1 MSLNLSEIWRYPLKS
16 HGREPVGQALLEVG
30 KCLPY
35 DRRWAVA
42 HEASDATGDKWV
54 PCVNF
59 SRGSKAPGLMAIE
72 AAMDEASGRLTLTH
86 PELGSLSFDPETEA
100 DRLIAWAAPV
110 MPADRAASARIVR
123 VPDRGMTDTDYPSVS
138 LGGLASHRALEGR
151 MGREL
156 SRKRWRLNLWV
167 DGLAPWEEFDLIGH
181 EIRIGDA
188 RLAVEERIV
197 RCLAT
202 TANPETGRRDADTL
216 GALEAAYG
224 HQDFGV
230 YARVVDAG
238 RIRPGD
244 KIEVIR

>member
-1 MSLNLSEIWRYPLKS
+1 MSLNLAEIWRYPLKS

-72 AAMDEASGRLTLTH
+72 AAMDEASGRLTLMH

-138 LGGLASHRALEGR
+138 LGGLASHCVLEGR

-216 GALEAAYG
+216 GALGAAYG

-230 YARVVDAG
+230 YARVVEAG